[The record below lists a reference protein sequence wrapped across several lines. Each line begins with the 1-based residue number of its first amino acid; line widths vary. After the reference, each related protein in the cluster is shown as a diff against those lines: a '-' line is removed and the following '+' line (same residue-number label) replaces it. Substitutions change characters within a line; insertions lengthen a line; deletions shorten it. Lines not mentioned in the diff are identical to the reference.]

1 MRILFSQLA
10 VVLFAIFQRRFL
22 FLLIVMKILG
32 KNILS
37 GKDVDAKS
45 HRTVKKVVKNQFE
58 KNICPGCDHCGICI
72 KACPV
77 QAIYKDPKTGFVLTD
92 KEKCI
97 GCHACEKVCPKDVI
111 HFDKDGKMEKCDGC
125 IERIREGREPACV
138 RVCFPGA
145 ITLE

>member
-1 MRILFSQLA
+1 ME
-10 VVLFAIFQRRFL
+10 
-22 FLLIVMKILG
+22 
-32 KNILS
+32 
-37 GKDVDAKS
+37 DVDAKS

-92 KEKCI
+92 KGKCI

-111 HFDKDGKMEKCDGC
+111 HFDKDGKMEKCDGVLK
-125 IERIREGREPACV
+125 ESGKGGNLPASESVFPV
-138 RVCFPGA
+138 RSHWNKD
-145 ITLE
+145 E

>member
-1 MRILFSQLA
+1 MSYRLKFDPDKCVGCYACYIACLDA
-10 VVLFAIFQRRFL
+10 HHDVE
-22 FLLIVMKILG
+22 
-32 KNILS
+32 
-37 GKDVDAKS
+37 DVDAKS
-45 HRTVKKVVKNQFE
+45 YRTVKKVVKNQFE
-58 KNICPGCDHCGICI
+58 KNICPGCAHCGICI

-77 QAIYKDPKTGFVLTD
+77 QSIYKDPKTGFVLTD

>member
-1 MRILFSQLA
+1 MSYRLKFDPDKCVGCYACHIACLDA
-10 VVLFAIFQRRFL
+10 HHDVE
-22 FLLIVMKILG
+22 
-32 KNILS
+32 
-37 GKDVDAKS
+37 DVDAKS

-58 KNICPGCDHCGICI
+58 KHICPGCAHCGICI
-72 KACPV
+72 EACPV

>member
-1 MRILFSQLA
+1 MSYRLKFDPDKCVGCYACHIACLDA
-10 VVLFAIFQRRFL
+10 HHDVE
-22 FLLIVMKILG
+22 
-32 KNILS
+32 
-37 GKDVDAKS
+37 DVDAKS
-45 HRTVKKVVKNQFE
+45 YRTVKKVMKNQFE
-58 KNICPGCDHCGICI
+58 KNICPGCAHCGICI

-77 QAIYKDPKTGFVLTD
+77 QSIYKDPKTGFVLTD

>member
-1 MRILFSQLA
+1 MSYRLKFDPDKCVGCYACHIACLDA
-10 VVLFAIFQRRFL
+10 HHDVEE
-22 FLLIVMKILG
+22 
-32 KNILS
+32 
-37 GKDVDAKS
+37 VDAKS

-58 KNICPGCDHCGICI
+58 KNICPGCAHCGICI

-77 QAIYKDPKTGFVLTD
+77 QAIYKDAKTGFVLTD

-145 ITLE
+145 ITLNKDE

>member
-1 MRILFSQLA
+1 ME
-10 VVLFAIFQRRFL
+10 
-22 FLLIVMKILG
+22 
-32 KNILS
+32 
-37 GKDVDAKS
+37 DVDAKS
-45 HRTVKKVVKNQFE
+45 YRTVKKVVKNQFE
-58 KNICPGCDHCGICI
+58 KNICPGCAHCGICI

-92 KEKCI
+92 KGKCI

>member
-1 MRILFSQLA
+1 MSYRLKFDPDKCVGCYACHIACLDA
-10 VVLFAIFQRRFL
+10 HHDVE
-22 FLLIVMKILG
+22 
-32 KNILS
+32 
-37 GKDVDAKS
+37 DVDAKS

-58 KNICPGCDHCGICI
+58 KNICPGCAHCGICI

-77 QAIYKDPKTGFVLTD
+77 QAIPQ
-92 KEKCI
+92 
-97 GCHACEKVCPKDVI
+97 HACEKVCPKDVI

>member
-1 MRILFSQLA
+1 MSYRLKFDPDKCVGCYACHIACLDA
-10 VVLFAIFQRRFL
+10 HHDVE
-22 FLLIVMKILG
+22 
-32 KNILS
+32 
-37 GKDVDAKS
+37 DVDAKS
-45 HRTVKKVVKNQFE
+45 YRTVKKIVKNQFE
-58 KNICPGCDHCGICI
+58 KNICPGCDHCDICI

>member
-1 MRILFSQLA
+1 MSYRLKFDPDKCVGCYACHIACLDA
-10 VVLFAIFQRRFL
+10 HHDVE
-22 FLLIVMKILG
+22 
-32 KNILS
+32 
-37 GKDVDAKS
+37 DVDAKS
-45 HRTVKKVVKNQFE
+45 YRTVKKVVKNQFE
-58 KNICPGCDHCGICI
+58 KNICPGCAHCGICI
-72 KACPV
+72 NACPV

>member
-1 MRILFSQLA
+1 MSYRLKFDPDKCVGCYACHIACLDA
-10 VVLFAIFQRRFL
+10 HHDVE
-22 FLLIVMKILG
+22 
-32 KNILS
+32 
-37 GKDVDAKS
+37 DVDAKS
-45 HRTVKKVVKNQFE
+45 HRTVKKVVKNHYRE
-58 KNICPGCDHCGICI
+58 KQCIHCGRCI
-72 KACPV
+72 KACPA

>member
-1 MRILFSQLA
+1 MSYRLKFDPDKCVGCYACHIACLDA
-10 VVLFAIFQRRFL
+10 HHDVE
-22 FLLIVMKILG
+22 
-32 KNILS
+32 
-37 GKDVDAKS
+37 DVDAKS
-45 HRTVKKVVKNQFE
+45 HRTVVRYQFASH
-58 KNICPGCDHCGICI
+58 ICPGCDHCGICI

-92 KEKCI
+92 KGKCI

>member
-1 MRILFSQLA
+1 MSYRLKFDPDKCVGCYACHIACLDA
-10 VVLFAIFQRRFL
+10 HHDVE
-22 FLLIVMKILG
+22 
-32 KNILS
+32 
-37 GKDVDAKS
+37 DVDAKS
-45 HRTVKKVVKNQFE
+45 YRTVKKVAKNQFE
-58 KNICPGCDHCGICI
+58 KNICPGCAHCGICI

-77 QAIYKDPKTGFVLTD
+77 QSIYKDPKTGFVLTD

>member
-1 MRILFSQLA
+1 MSYRLKFDPDKCVGCYACHIACLDA
-10 VVLFAIFQRRFL
+10 HHDVE
-22 FLLIVMKILG
+22 
-32 KNILS
+32 
-37 GKDVDAKS
+37 DVDAKS
-45 HRTVKKVVKNQFE
+45 YRTVKKVVKNQFE
-58 KNICPGCDHCGICI
+58 KNICPGCAHCGICI
-72 KACPV
+72 KACQV

>member
-1 MRILFSQLA
+1 MSYRLKFDPDKCVGCYACHIACLDA
-10 VVLFAIFQRRFL
+10 HH
-22 FLLIVMKILG
+22 
-32 KNILS
+32 
-37 GKDVDAKS
+37 DVEDADAKS

-77 QAIYKDPKTGFVLTD
+77 QSIYKDPKTGFVLTD

>member
-1 MRILFSQLA
+1 MSYRLKFDPDKCVGCYACHIACLDA
-10 VVLFAIFQRRFL
+10 HHDVE
-22 FLLIVMKILG
+22 
-32 KNILS
+32 
-37 GKDVDAKS
+37 DVDAKS
-45 HRTVKKVVKNQFE
+45 YRTVKKVMKNQFE
-58 KNICPGCDHCGICI
+58 KNICPGCAHCGICI
-72 KACPV
+72 KACSV

-92 KEKCI
+92 KGKCI

>member
-1 MRILFSQLA
+1 MAYRITDKCIS
-10 VVLFAIFQRRFL
+10 
-22 FLLIVMKILG
+22 
-32 KNILS
+32 
-37 GKDVDAKS
+37 
-45 HRTVKKVVKNQFE
+45 
-58 KNICPGCDHCGICI
+58 CGACEQE
-72 KACPV
+72 CPV
-77 QAIYKDPKTGFVLTD
+77 GAISQGDERYVID

>member
-1 MRILFSQLA
+1 MSYRLKFDPDKCVGCYACHIACLDA
-10 VVLFAIFQRRFL
+10 HHDVE
-22 FLLIVMKILG
+22 
-32 KNILS
+32 
-37 GKDVDAKS
+37 DVDAKS
-45 HRTVKKVVKNQFE
+45 HRKVKKVVKNQFE
-58 KNICPGCDHCGICI
+58 KNICPGCAHCGICI

-77 QAIYKDPKTGFVLTD
+77 QSIYKDPKTGFVLTD

>member
-1 MRILFSQLA
+1 MSYRLKFDPDKCVGCYACHIACLDA
-10 VVLFAIFQRRFL
+10 HHDVE
-22 FLLIVMKILG
+22 
-32 KNILS
+32 
-37 GKDVDAKS
+37 DVDAKS
-45 HRTVKKVVKNQFE
+45 YRTVKKVVKNQFE
-58 KNICPGCDHCGICI
+58 KNICPGCAHCGICI

-77 QAIYKDPKTGFVLTD
+77 QAIYQDPKTGFVLTD
-92 KEKCI
+92 KGKCI

>member
-1 MRILFSQLA
+1 MSYRLKFDPDKCVGCYACHIACLDA
-10 VVLFAIFQRRFL
+10 HHDVE
-22 FLLIVMKILG
+22 
-32 KNILS
+32 
-37 GKDVDAKS
+37 DVDAKS

-58 KNICPGCDHCGICI
+58 KNICPGCAHCGICI
-72 KACPV
+72 
-77 QAIYKDPKTGFVLTD
+77 KDPKTGFVLTD

>member
-1 MRILFSQLA
+1 MSYRLKFDPDKCVGCYACHIACLDA
-10 VVLFAIFQRRFL
+10 HHDVE
-22 FLLIVMKILG
+22 
-32 KNILS
+32 
-37 GKDVDAKS
+37 DVDAKS
-45 HRTVKKVVKNQFE
+45 YRTVKKVVKNQFE
-58 KNICPGCDHCGICI
+58 KNICPGCAHCGICI

-77 QAIYKDPKTGFVLTD
+77 QSIYKDPKTGFVLTD
-92 KEKCI
+92 KGKCI

>member
-1 MRILFSQLA
+1 MSYRLKFNPDKCVGCYACHIACLDA
-10 VVLFAIFQRRFL
+10 HHDVE
-22 FLLIVMKILG
+22 
-32 KNILS
+32 
-37 GKDVDAKS
+37 DVDAKS
-45 HRTVKKVVKNQFE
+45 YRTVKKIVKNQFE

-77 QAIYKDPKTGFVLTD
+77 QSIYKEPKTGFVLTD

>member
-1 MRILFSQLA
+1 MSYRLKFDPDKCVGCYACHIACLDA
-10 VVLFAIFQRRFL
+10 HHDVE
-22 FLLIVMKILG
+22 
-32 KNILS
+32 
-37 GKDVDAKS
+37 DVDAKS

-58 KNICPGCDHCGICI
+58 KNICPGCAHCGICI

-77 QAIYKDPKTGFVLTD
+77 QSIYKDPKTGFVLTD
-92 KEKCI
+92 K
-97 GCHACEKVCPKDVI
+97 EKVCPKDVI